1 MSVTLATKTID
12 LSQYQK
18 PEIKESLYQRFCD
31 QCCTLLVV
39 RELLRFGVYQADKE
53 SMRSLGSS
61 PAYEVTFTL
70 INPQP
75 DVVSV
80 MWDVQSAV
88 DSRYQ
93 SFHHPLVSICAVV
106 IIIIIVIIRDP
117 PIMHNFFFS
126 KLCTKILQIKH
137 SALSDYVSLS

>member
-39 RELLRFGVYQADKE
+39 RELCFGVYQADKE

-93 SFHHPLVSICAVV
+93 SFHHPLVSICAVI
-106 IIIIIVIIRDP
+106 IIIIIVVIRDP
-117 PIMHNFFFS
+117 PIMHKFFFS
-126 KLCTKILQIKH
+126 RNYAQRFCR
-137 SALSDYVSLS
+137 LSTQHCLIMYH